1 MMEPISF
8 DEATHTYRNSA
19 GLVVP
24 SVTTIL
30 KPLYDFSRI
39 DKEVL
44 EAKAKLGT
52 WVHKA
57 SELIDQFALD
67 WSSVPEACAPY
78 LKGYEK
84 WLDEMCPVITHSE
97 MLVYSK
103 QFGYAGTFD
112 RIAIV
117 NSKRYLIDLKT
128 TAVISKA
135 VGVQLAAYDRALKEY
150 RGIEVQGRAALQLKP
165 DGTYRFYT
173 FEKPN
178 DFSVFMACKTLWNF
192 EQEK

>member
-1 MMEPISF
+1 MTQAISF
-8 DEATHTYRNSA
+8 DEATHTYRDSA
-19 GLVVP
+19 GLVIP

-57 SELIDQFALD
+57 SELIDTFSLD
-67 WSSVPEACAPY
+67 WSSVPEACMKY
-78 LKGYEK
+78 LQAYEK
-84 WLDEMCPVITHSE
+84 WLDEMCPIITHSE
-97 MLVYSK
+97 TLVFSAQYR
-103 QFGYAGTFD
+103 YAGTFD
-112 RIAIV
+112 RVAIV
-117 NSKRYLIDLKT
+117 NGKRYLIDIKT

-135 VGVQLAAYDRALKEY
+135 VGVQLAAYQKALLEY
-150 RGIEVQGRAALQLKP
+150 KGIEVQGRAALQLKP
-165 DGTYRFYT
+165 DGTYRFVP
-173 FEKPN
+173 FDKPS
-178 DFSVFMACKTLWNF
+178 DFAVFVACKTLWNF